1 MLYLSSAWQSVFP
14 TILSVGKLFIEVFI
28 WLYFFSFV
36 FFPFFFTMYLY
47 LNEFYFHILKGLV
60 SLSCVCFLEFIEEI
74 VHTIF
79 EFFQASLST
88 FFDIFWRY
96 STHSFG
102 FFVWNFVEITV
113 IGGHLYENVR
123 LWRKHLILTFPV
135 ASVFPLGFT
144 HLKQLC

>member
-1 MLYLSSAWQSVFP
+1 MLYLSAAWQSLFP
-14 TILSVGKLFIEVFI
+14 AILSVVKLFIEVFI

-36 FFPFFFTMYLY
+36 FFPCFLQCICIFI
-47 LNEFYFHILKGLV
+47 EFYFHILKGFV
-60 SLSCVCFLEFIEEI
+60 SPSYVCFLEFIEEI

-123 LWRKHLILTFPV
+123 LWRKLLIWTFPV